1 MIPLVANVPLSYAGR
16 DFQAGDVF
24 EATPAEAAALTYRQ
38 RARFADK
45 DAELTPEPEQAPVRR
60 RRYRRRDLQAESS

>member
-1 MIPLVANVPLSYAGR
+1 MRRCVSKMIPLVANVPLSYAGR

-45 DAELTPEPEQAPVRR
+45 DAELTP
-60 RRYRRRDLQAESS
+60 